1 MPAPKDLRQHTPE
14 KKSDLTK
21 DNMLKFIQGG
31 SEEDKKWFVDLMK
44 KYRTEKTNNLTNE
57 KVDGYDMANIR
68 EEFAKRFF
76 KEISKEYKKKKA
88 KAEKPF
94 EKGLKELEEKL
105 LN

>member
-1 MPAPKDLRQHTPE
+1 MPAPKDLRQDAPK

-31 SEEDKKWFVDLMK
+31 SEEDKKWFVSLMK
-44 KYRTEKTNNLTNE
+44 DNRLEKTNNLTHE
-57 KVDGYDMANIR
+57 KADGYNMTEIR
-68 EEFAKRFF
+68 EEFAQRFF
-76 KEISKEYKKKKA
+76 KTISKEYKKKKA
-88 KAEKPF
+88 KADKPF